1 MADNFSAS
9 LKEAELASKNDIAD
23 FVIKC
28 RFCYENFSKKKNT
41 H

>member
-1 MADNFSAS
+1 MPDNFSAS

-28 RFCYENFSKKKNT
+28 RLC
-41 H
+41 